1 MTSNLAEFTE
11 KFRVEELEIA
21 RSEHW
26 IWSVRPGQATLG
38 AGVLSLKR
46 FCASMSEATAE
57 EVADLAAIT
66 KLIEARLGEAFAP
79 DKMNYL
85 MLMMVDAHLHFH
97 VVPRYA
103 EPRHFGGLE
112 WVDGGWPALPQLGA
126 NADVTQHGL
135 LETVRD
141 ALRP

>member
-1 MTSNLAEFTE
+1 MSSNLAEFNA

-26 IWSVRPGQATLG
+26 IWSVRPVHSTLG

-46 FCASMSEATAE
+46 FCESMSDASPE
-57 EVADLAAIT
+57 EVADLATIT
-66 KLIEARLGEAFAP
+66 KLLEGRLAGAFAP

-97 VVPRYA
+97 VLPRYSRSV
-103 EPRHFGGLE
+103 EFEGVN
-112 WVDGGWPALPQLGA
+112 WTDGGWPALPEIGA
-126 NADVTQHGL
+126 NAALASHDVL
-135 LETVRD
+135 FEVRE
-141 ALRP
+141 ALRT